1 LFLALLLALLSVQA
15 PESCFR
21 YLQLGQVDILDGSGM
36 CSNDEGEVE
45 LREQMITK
53 HYTGRVAELMSQLQH
68 ADSKA
73 LHFYAEVRLC

>member
-1 LFLALLLALLSVQA
+1 MSSLYHIV
-15 PESCFR
+15 
-21 YLQLGQVDILDGSGM
+21 QLGQVDVLDSSELSSG
-36 CSNDEGEVE
+36 DGGESE

-73 LHFYAEVRLC
+73 LHFFAEV